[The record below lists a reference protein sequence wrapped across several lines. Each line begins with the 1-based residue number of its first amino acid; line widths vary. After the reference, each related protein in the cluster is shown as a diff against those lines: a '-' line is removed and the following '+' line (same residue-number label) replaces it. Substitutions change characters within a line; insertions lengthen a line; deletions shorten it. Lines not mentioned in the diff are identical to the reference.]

1 MNQFLTLSVFFH
13 SFTFSFSEKVVFIFC
28 NICLLILP
36 ITFFAGVSNFVDGR
50 FENLSLQSFN
60 VTTLLPVPLISILS
74 MMLAYLACLNPF
86 FLIFV
91 VMCLSVFLY
100 LDVITFCRR
109 FEYSSL
115 QRRYVFDNLLAA
127 VKVLFD
133 DRMTFKSLAN
143 EKQIPKSR

>member
-1 MNQFLTLSVFFH
+1 M
-13 SFTFSFSEKVVFIFC
+13 
-28 NICLLILP
+28 
-36 ITFFAGVSNFVDGR
+36 
-50 FENLSLQSFN
+50 
-60 VTTLLPVPLISILS
+60 TLLPVPLISILS
-74 MMLAYLACLNPF
+74 MMLAYLAFLNPS

-100 LDVITFCRR
+100 PDVITFCRR

>member
-1 MNQFLTLSVFFH
+1 
-13 SFTFSFSEKVVFIFC
+13 
-28 NICLLILP
+28 
-36 ITFFAGVSNFVDGR
+36 
-50 FENLSLQSFN
+50 
-60 VTTLLPVPLISILS
+60 
-74 MMLAYLACLNPF
+74 MMLAYLAFLNPS

-100 LDVITFCRR
+100 LDVITFCIR

>member
-1 MNQFLTLSVFFH
+1 M
-13 SFTFSFSEKVVFIFC
+13 
-28 NICLLILP
+28 
-36 ITFFAGVSNFVDGR
+36 
-50 FENLSLQSFN
+50 
-60 VTTLLPVPLISILS
+60 TLLPVPLISILS

-115 QRRYVFDNLLAA
+115 QRRYVFDNLSAA